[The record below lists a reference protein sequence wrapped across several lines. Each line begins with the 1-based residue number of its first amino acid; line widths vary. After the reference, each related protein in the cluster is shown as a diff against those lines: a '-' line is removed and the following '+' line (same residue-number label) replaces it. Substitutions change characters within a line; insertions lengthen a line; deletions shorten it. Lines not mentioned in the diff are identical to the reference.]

1 MPTPISFTLIRMAWE
16 PEENTMTEKLA
27 IRIFVLTLVAVSLA
41 FCQVMAAVNETLEI
55 TSDASGRLMLEK
67 RQQEGMLARE
77 DRLFIEKGEQTTVIF
92 ESEGRAIEQVL
103 AADLDKNGSNEILVV
118 MELGGSADLRELS
131 LLQLDNGK
139 YREVWIETGFSAGKV
154 AIEAAA
160 DGSNRIV
167 IDYFTDDEPAKEAR
181 AIYIFDGKKVALQQI
196 TQPETGG

>member
-1 MPTPISFTLIRMAWE
+1 MAWE

-103 AADLDKNGSNEILVV
+103 AADLDKDGSNEILVV

-160 DGSNRIV
+160 DGSNHIV

-181 AIYIFDGKKVALQQI
+181 ATFIFDGKKVALQQI